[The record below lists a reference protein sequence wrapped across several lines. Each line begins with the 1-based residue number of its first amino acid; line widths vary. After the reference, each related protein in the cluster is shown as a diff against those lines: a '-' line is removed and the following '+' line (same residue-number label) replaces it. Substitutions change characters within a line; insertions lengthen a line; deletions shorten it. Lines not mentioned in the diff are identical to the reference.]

1 MEGEK
6 ETMWASQSNEKSADV
21 FELRKLGTVLAPTK
35 ETASTKKGPADDD
48 TLLEKAKLKT
58 KDKVV
63 SVWNN
68 VKYGMRACVVGLF
81 SSRLFYRCSF
91 CFAHYRFWL
100 GL

>member
-1 MEGEK
+1 MEGER
-6 ETMWASQSNEKSADV
+6 ETKWASQNNEKSADV
-21 FELRKLGTVLAPTK
+21 FELRKLGTVLASTK
-35 ETASTKKGPADDD
+35 DTISTKKDPADDD

-81 SSRLFYRCSF
+81 QSRLFERCSF
-91 CFAHYRFWL
+91 SFVPYRIQL
-100 GL
+100 GF